1 MQSFPKK
8 ANSTH
13 PQIDKDLMMTLKKLI
28 RPHARNSHDTE
39 DILQNVIIKILKN
52 GEDISPAGFFS
63 WLQKVS
69 HTTSIDY
76 YRKNKSLSYEL
87 QSEKTEAP
95 ISEENANEALASLSK
110 CVRPLLKNLS
120 IDDYQI
126 ISAVELEGVSQ
137 KELAK
142 TSGINYSALKSKL
155 QRARLKLKNEIL
167 DCCQVE
173 LDKRNTPINIKSKK
187 RKNGCCS

>member
-1 MQSFPKK
+1 MQSIQKK
-8 ANSTH
+8 ANSTR
-13 PQIDKDLMMTLKKLI
+13 PKIDKDLIVALKKFI
-28 RPHARNSHDTE
+28 RPHARNIHDTE
-39 DILQNVIIKILKN
+39 DILQNVLIKILKN

-76 YRKNKSLSYEL
+76 YRKNKSSSYEL
-87 QSEKTEAP
+87 QSEKIEAP
-95 ISEENANEALASLSK
+95 ASEESENETLSSLSK

-120 IDDYQI
+120 TDDYQI

-137 KELAK
+137 KELAEK
-142 TSGINYSALKSKL
+142 SGTNYSALKSKL

-173 LDKRNTPINIKSKK
+173 LDKRNTPIEIKSKK
-187 RKNGCCS
+187 RKNCCP